1 MEHRKMCRQDRAKQF
16 MPFAALKGY
25 PEALRRKE
33 KILVPKKELAPDY
46 QEELDR
52 EFQKIRKND
61 MVSVIYFCHGEYRKM
76 TGLVSKIDKNMRKLT
91 FVYMEI
97 PLDDLYA
104 VRREEASADG

>member
-1 MEHRKMCRQDRAKQF
+1 
-16 MPFAALKGY
+16 MPSGQGKTVYALCGVKRISGGA
-25 PEALRRKE
+25 PQKR

-91 FVYMEI
+91 IVHMEI